1 MFVICVGIDECFI
14 NMALIIAASHT
25 VLLVVN
31 KDPLTSQEEP
41 ILPLLRAG
49 METSLWYVQ
58 YLVSFLS
65 TIKKL
70 IPYFY
75 T

>member
-1 MFVICVGIDECFI
+1 MFVIRVGIDECFI
-14 NMALIIAASHT
+14 NMALNIAASHT

-31 KDPLTSQEEP
+31 KEPLTSQEET
-41 ILPLLRAG
+41 ILPLLRAR
-49 METSLWYVQ
+49 MDTSLWYVQ

-65 TIKKL
+65 TINKI
-70 IPYFY
+70 IPYFF